1 MSSFPNELTYFTKNP
16 QNSCILSNKKLKENE
31 IIEFRFI
38 HKSRRDYKIQIQ
50 INIDNSIS
58 VFTTLNFLKR
68 GLWER
73 LTINLKSNQRKG
85 KKFSPKEKTHI
96 YYQISFNPIK
106 NSTKS
111 LFDHNPLIF
120 HLLDDFS
127 FVFDFFARKISL
139 IQMNT
144 DEDTR
149 PIREYR
155 ELFVNIKSNSI
166 RDI

>member
-1 MSSFPNELTYFTKNP
+1 M
-16 QNSCILSNKKLKENE
+16 
-31 IIEFRFI
+31 

-58 VFTTLNFLKR
+58 VFTTLNFLKC

-73 LTINLKSNQRKG
+73 LTINLKSNQRKE
-85 KKFSPKEKTHI
+85 KKFSTKEKEKTHI

-166 RDI
+166 RDIESLKKN